1 MSFKI
6 CIHVRSYTALL
17 DDFQSHK
24 DFYVRPPH
32 KVCGKTFVYF
42 HYLIQA
48 KVYKSFSAH
57 FIIYIYFNIFLFE
70 CWQRLRKKYSYNL
83 AECFLWQP
91 LIASVTWNTWK
102 SFYLQL
108 IILLKSAKNKF
119 VTISSVYLSLKMLTN
134 LFLHTGRVHRINDGR
149 SISALCGQITPGMS
163 THFFLLTLKLVF
175 E

>member
-1 MSFKI
+1 MDISRQQ
-6 CIHVRSYTALL
+6 C
-17 DDFQSHK
+17 
-24 DFYVRPPH
+24 
-32 KVCGKTFVYF
+32 KVCTKIFKDMWVMWCWRG
-42 HYLIQA
+42 
-48 KVYKSFSAH
+48 VYKSFSAH
-57 FIIYIYFNIFLFE
+57 FIIYIYISTFFLFE

-134 LFLHTGRVHRINDGR
+134 LFLHTGRVHRINHGR
-149 SISALCGQITPGMS
+149 SIPALCGQITPGMS

>member
-1 MSFKI
+1 MWALKYVY
-6 CIHVRSYTALL
+6 VRSYTALL

-91 LIASVTWNTWK
+91 LIASWRETHENPFIYNWFFSKVC
-102 SFYLQL
+102 Q
-108 IILLKSAKNKF
+108 NKF
-119 VTISSVYLSLKMLTN
+119 VTISSVYLSLKCLQI
-134 LFLHTGRVHRINDGR
+134 LFLHTGRVHRINHGR
-149 SISALCGQITPGMS
+149 GIPALCRQITPGMS

>member
-57 FIIYIYFNIFLFE
+57 FIYYNIFQHFFVRMLTE
-70 CWQRLRKKYSYNL
+70 VEKISIRIVSWMLSL
-83 AECFLWQP
+83 ATFDS
-91 LIASVTWNTWK
+91 IVTWNTWR
-102 SFYLQL
+102 
-108 IILLKSAKNKF
+108 ILLFTIDFFSKVCQNKF

-134 LFLHTGRVHRINDGR
+134 LFLHTGRVHIINHVRRIP
-149 SISALCGQITPGMS
+149 ALCGPITPGMS
-163 THFFLLTLKLVF
+163 THFFPLTLKLVF

>member
-1 MSFKI
+1 MRKNF
-6 CIHVRSYTALL
+6 CILSLSNTS
-17 DDFQSHK
+17 QS
-24 DFYVRPPH
+24 
-32 KVCGKTFVYF
+32 
-42 HYLIQA
+42 IQ
-48 KVYKSFSAH
+48 KFFRTLYN
-57 FIIYIYFNIFLFE
+57 IYIYIYFNIFLFE

-91 LIASVTWNTWK
+91 LIASWRETHEK

-108 IILLKSAKNKF
+108 IFSKVCQNKF

-149 SISALCGQITPGMS
+149 SISTLCGQITPGMS